1 MAGIKDGAVYRA
13 QVQTGYPAGAVA
25 GWGAKVLAQAGSAS
39 ARSVGSGRLIRG
51 VSRVTSSCA
60 RSAILP

>member
-1 MAGIKDGAVYRA
+1 MAGIKEGAVYRA
-13 QVQTGYPAGAVA
+13 QVRAKDPAGAVA
-25 GWGAKVLAQAGSAS
+25 GWGVKGSAQAGSAS
-39 ARSVGSGRLIRG
+39 VRSVGSGRLIRG